1 MSKDR
6 QAESEMFRKKRSTRL
21 RDATAR
27 EASKTKGEISEGCG
41 FRFVDQSR
49 KDSA

>member
-6 QAESEMFRKKRSTRL
+6 QAESEMFRRKRSTRL

-27 EASKTKGEISEGCG
+27 EAFNIKGAISEGCG
-41 FRFVDQSR
+41 FRFFDQAR
-49 KDSA
+49 EDSA

>member
-6 QAESEMFRKKRSTRL
+6 QAESEMFRKRSTRL

-27 EASKTKGEISEGCG
+27 EAFNIKGAISEGCG
-41 FRFVDQSR
+41 FRFFDQAR
-49 KDSA
+49 EDSA